1 MFIWDQKKCSLKPS
15 VLYNRVRYKRV
26 LLYMFSSSDLFKQTF
41 FPFLG
46 LDIYPDVGVDFTE
59 DMTFSG
65 VNGNAGESLPMVDRS
80 RASSLEIRVKPP
92 SSCGG

>member
-1 MFIWDQKKCSLKPS
+1 MCGVRNLYFYKVLFVVVCKSIIKYFFI
-15 VLYNRVRYKRV
+15 
-26 LLYMFSSSDLFKQTF
+26 SSDVCKQIS
-41 FPFLG
+41 FPFSG

-65 VNGNAGESLPMVDRS
+65 VNGNAGESLARVDRS